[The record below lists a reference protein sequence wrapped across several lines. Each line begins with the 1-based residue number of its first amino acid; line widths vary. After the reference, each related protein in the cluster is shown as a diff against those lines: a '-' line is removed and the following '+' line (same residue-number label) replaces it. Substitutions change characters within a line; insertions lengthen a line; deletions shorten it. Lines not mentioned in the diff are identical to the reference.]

1 MYQMELHKGA
11 QLMYLQKIRINSPF
25 VNAHAVPRAPVMRS
39 ALFEVQEMNRDTRL
53 SDVLHVLLHL
63 GQVEEPV
70 TSEVLARSMGTNP
83 AVLRRT
89 MAGLRK
95 AGHVQSGKGHGG
107 GWQLARPLRQI
118 SLLAV
123 YEALGRPNLFAIGNR
138 SDHPDCVVERNVN
151 AAMADTMARAE
162 ALFVERFGKVTLDTL
177 APRKPQPLSVHCR
190 KTV

>member
-1 MYQMELHKGA
+1 VTRREIY
-11 QLMYLQKIRINSPF
+11 
-25 VNAHAVPRAPVMRS
+25 
-39 ALFEVQEMNRDTRL
+39 EVWEMNRDTRL

-83 AVLRRT
+83 AVFRRT

-95 AGHVQSGKGHGG
+95 AGHVRSGKGHGG
-107 GWQLARPLRQI
+107 GWQLARPLDQI

-138 SDHPDCVVERNVN
+138 SDHPHCLVERNVN

-162 ALFVERFGKVTLDTL
+162 ALFVARFGEVTLDTL
-177 APRKPQPLSVHCR
+177 APGKPEPLSAPCR